1 MVNYYVFLNFLKL
14 FNKLYYFGLVQF
26 ENECQYINA
35 TMSEFLEWNQS
46 NNKKRKSTPN
56 PFDSFDQNDY
66 WAYADYKYMIDLL
79 NSDEN
84 SIEDYV
90 SLIIKKVLKFKKIE
104 KKF

>member
-1 MVNYYVFLNFLKL
+1 
-14 FNKLYYFGLVQF
+14 
-26 ENECQYINA
+26 
-35 TMSEFLEWNQS
+35 MSEFLEWNQS

-56 PFDSFDQNDY
+56 PFDLFDQNDY

-90 SLIIKKVLKFKKIE
+90 SFIIKNFKI
-104 KKF
+104 